1 MDTSD
6 TRVTRAQAAAL
17 VGVSARTISRWAAA
31 GLITPQRGGWRDP
44 ATYSR
49 IEVLK
54 AAGRWDP
61 YIKESNPEP
70 KVDPVT

>member
-17 VGVSARTISRWAAA
+17 AGVSPRTISRWSAA
-31 GLITPQRGGWRDP
+31 GLITPERGGWRDP

-49 IEVLK
+49 EEVLR
-54 AAGRWDP
+54 AAGQL
-61 YIKESNPEP
+61 EP
-70 KVDPVT
+70 DNQGIQT